1 MMLFEMNEK
10 ERGSMVELSEDE
22 LSQVTGGTSNEL
34 LEELKR
40 LRRSAYKEKQSEVKR
55 RDRVRKKSEEKAKS
69 GRTYE

>member
-1 MMLFEMNEK
+1 MLFEMNEK